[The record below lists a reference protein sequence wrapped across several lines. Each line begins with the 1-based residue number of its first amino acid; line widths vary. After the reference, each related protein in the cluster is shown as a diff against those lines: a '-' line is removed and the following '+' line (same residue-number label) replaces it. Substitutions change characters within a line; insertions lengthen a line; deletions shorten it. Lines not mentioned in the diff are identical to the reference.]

1 MKKWI
6 AVFTLLGLI
15 IATIFAGIN
24 YLPGYLYGKLIK
36 NQLTNNWYKI
46 DQFSPVFLTPSDYIP
61 LKKVKIEN
69 EFLWRRFNFGDL
81 SLQLPIKNPFY
92 FVIPKVDIVNGK
104 TNLSLK
110 ITNPRNDTLVEVNIL
125 NKFVFDESI
134 NSQRLFELPLVSKVI
149 LKRNSDEIWSD
160 LFSKKIPLVYGD
172 LNEMFYSLYL
182 IHLRSR
188 YIPTSTLEFGHLEN
202 QNKVSIQLDPIDKDY
217 HFEIVQ
223 TKRGKEIYSL
233 LIKTKIEDQDAAKLR
248 YKIIN
253 DIQFQA
259 SSKALVDIIIK
270 EFKGLKY
277 KDQVD
282 HLGMLYLLSAW
293 SYDLENQGILKNL
306 IFYLERGVDNQNQ
319 LAPLYEYYYQKYG
332 EVYSKRDI
340 KGLDISLE
348 ALLKRNIS
356 LEEERRKKEDLKI
369 QKLPP
374 KKIEKRNLSKEFDDM
389 IDSVDAKK
397 RKNMISID

>member
-1 MKKWI
+1 MKKWTTI
-6 AVFTLLGLI
+6 LALLVLVIGI
-15 IATIFAGIN
+15 IYSGVN
-24 YLPGYLYGKLIK
+24 YLPGFLYGKLIR
-36 NQLTNNWYKI
+36 NQLNNNWYKI
-46 DQFSPVFLTPSDYIP
+46 ENYSPVFLTPSDYIP
-61 LKKVKIEN
+61 LKKVSVDN

-92 FVIPKVDIVNGK
+92 FVVPKIDIVNGK

-110 ITNPRNDTLVEVNIL
+110 ITNPRDETLVEVNIL
-125 NKFVFDESI
+125 NRFFFDESI
-134 NSQRLFELPLVSKVI
+134 NTQKLFELPLVRKGI

-160 LFSKKIPLVYGD
+160 LFSKKIPLVSTE

-188 YIPTSTLEFGHLEN
+188 YIPVTTLKYGHLED
-202 QNKVSIQLDPIDKDY
+202 QNKVAIQLDPIDKDF

-223 TKRGKEIYSL
+223 TKRGKEVYSL
-233 LIKTKIEDQDAAKLR
+233 LIKTKIEDQDAIKLR

-253 DIQFQA
+253 DIQFLA
-259 SSKALVDIIIK
+259 SSKALVDIVIK

-293 SYDLENQGILKNL
+293 SYDLENQGILKNI
-306 IFYLERGVDNQNQ
+306 IFYLERGQNNQSQ
-319 LAPLYEYYYQKYG
+319 LNPLYEYYHQKYG

-340 KGLDISLE
+340 KGLNISLE
-348 ALLKRNIS
+348 ALLERNIS
-356 LEEERRKKEDLKI
+356 LEEEKRKNEAFNVEKAPV
-369 QKLPP
+369 Q
-374 KKIEKRNLSKEFDDM
+374 KIEKRNLSKEFDDM
-389 IDSVDAKK
+389 IESVDAKK